1 MPSPGAKQQGE
12 RTRDKLSLLRSHP
25 LFRDLP
31 PDVIEHL
38 GSYMKT
44 RRVARGTSIFA
55 KGDPGTGL
63 MGVLAG
69 AVKVSVASA
78 DGKDIVLNVFR
89 EGDVFGEI
97 ALLDGRPRTAD
108 ATAMSDCELI
118 VIERRDFVPFL
129 SSQPDVML
137 KFIEILCSRLRRT
150 SEQVQDITFLNL
162 PTRLAKTLLQLTGGV
177 QGSAAPSKATITQ
190 REISQM
196 IGMSRESTNKQLRAW
211 AKRGWI
217 RLERGAVGVIAPDKL
232 TAIAAEG
239 ADFDP
244 S

>member
-1 MPSPGAKQQGE
+1 MSIPGGRQPTE
-12 RTRDKLSLLRSHP
+12 RARDKLFLLRSHP

-31 PDVIEHL
+31 PAVIEHL

-44 RRVARGTSIFA
+44 RRVPRGTTIFA
-55 KGDPGTGL
+55 KGDPGSGL

-69 AVKVSVASA
+69 NVKVSVASA
-78 DGKDIVLNVFR
+78 EGKDIVLNVFR

-129 SSQPDVML
+129 SGQPDVML

-162 PTRLAKTLLQLTGGV
+162 PTRLAKTLLQLTGGEE
-177 QGSAAPSKATITQ
+177 GTAARRKAAITQ

-196 IGMSRESTNKQLRAW
+196 IGISRESTNKQLRAW
-211 AKRGWI
+211 EKRGWI
-217 RLERGAVGVIAPDKL
+217 RLERGGVGVLAPDKL
-232 TAIAAEG
+232 AAIAAEG
-239 ADFDP
+239 SDFDP

>member
-1 MPSPGAKQQGE
+1 MSIPGGKQPTD
-12 RTRDKLSLLRSHP
+12 RVRDRLSLLRNHP

-31 PDVIEHL
+31 PTVIEQL

-44 RRVARGTSIFA
+44 RRVARGTTIFS
-55 KGDPGTGL
+55 KGDPGSGL
-63 MGVLAG
+63 MGVLSG
-69 AVKVSVASA
+69 TVKISVASA
-78 DGKDIVLNVFR
+78 DGKDIVLNIFH

-118 VIERRDFVPFL
+118 VIERRDFVRFL
-129 SSQPDVML
+129 TGNPEVTL

-150 SEQVQDITFLNL
+150 SEQVQDVTFLNL
-162 PTRLAKTLLQLTGGV
+162 PTRLAKALLQLTAAEE
-177 QGSAAPSKATITQ
+177 GSAPRSKVTITQ
-190 REISQM
+190 REISQI
-196 IGMSRESTNKQLRAW
+196 IGRSRESTNKQLRAW

-217 RLERGAVGVIAPDKL
+217 RLERGSVSVVSPENLVAV
-232 TAIAAEG
+232 AAEG
-239 ADFDP
+239 SEFDP

>member
-1 MPSPGAKQQGE
+1 MSIPSAKQAAS
-12 RTRDKLSLLRSHP
+12 RTRDKLSLLRSHA

-31 PDVIEHL
+31 PAVIDHL

-44 RRVARGTSIFA
+44 RRLTRGTTIFT

-69 AVKVSVASA
+69 TVKVSVASA
-78 DGKDIVLNVFR
+78 DGKDIVLNIFH

-108 ATAMSDCELI
+108 ATAMADCELI

-137 KFIEILCSRLRRT
+137 KFIEILCSRLRHT

-162 PTRLAKTLLQLTGGV
+162 PTRLAKTLLQLTTGEE
-177 QGSAAPSKATITQ
+177 GSRRKAAITQ

-217 RLERGAVGVIAPDKL
+217 WLERGGVGVTAPDKL
-232 TAIAAEG
+232 AAIAAEG
-239 ADFDP
+239 FDA